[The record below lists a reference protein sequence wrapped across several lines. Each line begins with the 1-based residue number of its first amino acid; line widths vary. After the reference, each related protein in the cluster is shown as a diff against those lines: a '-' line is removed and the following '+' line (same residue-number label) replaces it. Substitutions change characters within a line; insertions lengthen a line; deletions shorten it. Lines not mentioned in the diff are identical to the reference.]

1 VEFEVVR
8 YLDEP
13 PTVEELDRLCSML
26 GVEPLAI
33 VRTKDRVFRELG
45 LSVADERSR
54 GEWLEILAAHPRL
67 LERPI
72 VSDGERAVIGRPTE
86 NILGLL

>member
-1 VEFEVVR
+1 MEVEIVR
-8 YLDEP
+8 YLDTP
-13 PTVEELDRLCSML
+13 PTVRELDRLCTLL
-26 GVEPLAI
+26 GVEPLGI
-33 VRTKDRVFRELG
+33 FRTKDALFRELG

-72 VSDGERAVIGRPTE
+72 VVVGEQAVIGRPIE
-86 NILGLL
+86 NVLDLL